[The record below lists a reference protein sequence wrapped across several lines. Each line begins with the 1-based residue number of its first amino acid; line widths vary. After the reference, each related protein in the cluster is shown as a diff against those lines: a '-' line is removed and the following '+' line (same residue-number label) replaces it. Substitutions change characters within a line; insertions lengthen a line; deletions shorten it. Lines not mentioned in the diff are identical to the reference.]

1 MTVSVILARKGAV
14 VETAAPDV
22 TLQAVAKTL
31 AEKKI
36 GAIVIVHPDGTI
48 AGIISERDVVRAVAA
63 KGAAG
68 LNDQAREH
76 MTAAVVTT
84 SADKTIV
91 SVIEEMSARR
101 FRHMPVTAAGRLCG
115 IVSIGDIVNHRLKE
129 MEAEQAALKEYI
141 SS

>member
-1 MTVSVILARKGAV
+1 MTVSVILARKGNAV
-14 VETAAPDV
+14 ATAAPDV
-22 TLQAVAKTL
+22 TLQAVAETL

-36 GAIVIVHPDGTI
+36 GAIVITHPDGTI
-48 AGIISERDVVRAVAA
+48 AGILSERDVVRAVAA

-68 LNDQAREH
+68 LNDTARDH

-84 SADKTIV
+84 TADKTIV
-91 SVIEEMSARR
+91 SVIEEMSSRR
-101 FRHMPVTAAGRLCG
+101 FRHMPVTASGRLCG

-129 MEAEQAALKEYI
+129 MENEQAALKEYI